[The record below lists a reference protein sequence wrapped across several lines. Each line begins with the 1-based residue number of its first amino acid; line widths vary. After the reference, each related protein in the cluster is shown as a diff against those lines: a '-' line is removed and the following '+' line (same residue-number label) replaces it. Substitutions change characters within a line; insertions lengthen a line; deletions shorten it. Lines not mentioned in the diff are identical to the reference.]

1 MKNLHKMTQWRTGL
15 LPTAVDKD
23 LSSDFMK
30 KRKKPQ
36 IRESICLAL
45 LLNE

>member
-1 MKNLHKMTQWRTGL
+1 MTQWRTGL

-30 KRKKPQ
+30 KKKKTTDN
-36 IRESICLAL
+36 ESICLAL